1 MVVILY
7 QHGCQKI
14 AKKTAADLLNA
25 FSKHVKVKLVAASS
39 SASWPAEA
47 SWDDLLIVMFNGKP
61 FPAKGISFIS
71 QYMELRADSPTLL
84 PVSIDR
90 NSKRPPG
97 PAAEIK
103 ALEYDRSAKGQTGRL
118 ANRVGAML
126 GLRVQGRDS
135 SIFISYR
142 AADGTKL
149 AKQLHKHFVSLGRR
163 TYLDEAKE
171 FDGEPNILPGSP
183 VQKQIDEALG
193 KANLVLLV
201 DTPKASESPW
211 IKHEVETADGLLLP
225 ILPLCFRDKDD
236 LKAGPRFPSLLSLQR
251 WVSLQTPNP
260 TANAPLNTGQLDNIV
275 SAADTFACE
284 MFRRKCKVPFLVKRE
299 FVSHGF
305 AWKVLDRR
313 LLMFESSKSLTWR
326 VSTKVLSHCSVFDQV
341 YGPALRR
348 FVQFLGATAHCNHSL
363 FIYDGVL
370 LSETILREIAEE
382 AQPEPVIILHH
393 QELAALIDSNFTTL
407 GVA

>member
-1 MVVILY
+1 
-7 QHGCQKI
+7 
-14 AKKTAADLLNA
+14 
-25 FSKHVKVKLVAASS
+25 VKVKLVAASS

-47 SWDDLLIVMFNGKP
+47 SWDDLLMVMFSSKP
-61 FPAKGISFIS
+61 FPAKGISFII
-71 QYMELRADSPTLL
+71 QYMEQRADSPTLL

-126 GLRVQGRDS
+126 GLRVQGRDTN
-135 SIFISYR
+135 IFISYR
-142 AADGTKL
+142 EADGKKL
-149 AKQLHKHFVSLGRR
+149 AKQLHKHLKSSGRR
-163 TYLDEAKE
+163 AYLDQAIE

-183 VQKQIDEALG
+183 VQKQIDDALA

-201 DTPKASESPW
+201 DTPKAFESPW
-211 IKHEVETADGLLLP
+211 IKHEVETANGLLLP
-225 ILPLCFRDKDD
+225 ILPLCFRDMDD
-236 LKAGPRFPSLLSLQR
+236 PKVGPRFPSLRSLQR
-251 WVSLQTPNP
+251 WVSLQTPDP
-260 TANAPLNTGQLDNIV
+260 TASAPLNPRQLDEIV

-313 LLMFESSKSLTWR
+313 LLMFESWKSLTWR
-326 VSTKVLSHCSVFDQV
+326 VTTKVLSHCSVFDPV

-348 FVQFLGATAHCNHSL
+348 FVQFLGATARCNHSL
-363 FIYDGVL
+363 FIYDGAIL
-370 LSETILREIAEE
+370 PDTILREIAEE
-382 AQPEPVIILHH
+382 AQPEPVIILNH
-393 QELAALIDSNFTTL
+393 QELATLIDSNFTTL
-407 GVA
+407 GAA

>member
-14 AKKTAADLLNA
+14 AEKTAADLLKV
-25 FSKHVKVKLVAASS
+25 FSKHVQVNLVAASS

-47 SWDDLLIVMFNGKP
+47 SWDDLLIVMFNGRP
-61 FPAKGISFIS
+61 FPARGISFIS
-71 QYMELRADSPTLL
+71 QYMELRADSPALL
-84 PVSIDR
+84 PVSTDR
-90 NSKRPPG
+90 NSKRPPA
-97 PAAEIK
+97 PAAAIK
-103 ALEYDRSAKGQTGRL
+103 ALEYDRSAKGERGRL

-126 GLRVQGRDS
+126 GLRVQGRDAN
-135 SIFISYR
+135 IFISYR

-149 AKQLHKHFVSLGRR
+149 AKQLHKHLVSLGRR
-163 TYLDEAKE
+163 AYLDEAKE
-171 FDGEPNILPGSP
+171 FDGEPYILPGSP

-193 KANLVLLV
+193 NANLVLLV

-225 ILPLCFRDKDD
+225 VLPLCFRDKDD
-236 LKAGPRFPSLLSLQR
+236 PKVGPRFPSLLSLQR
-251 WVSLQTPNP
+251 WVSLQTPDP
-260 TANAPLNTGQLDNIV
+260 TANPPLNAGQLDNIV

-284 MFRRKCKVPFLVKRE
+284 MFRRKCKVPFLAKRE

-305 AWKVLDRR
+305 AWKVLDKR

-326 VSTKVLSHCSVFDQV
+326 VPTKVLSHCSVFDQV

-348 FVQFLGATAHCNHSL
+348 FVQFLGATARCNHSL
-363 FIYDGVL
+363 FIYDGVVL
-370 LSETILREIAEE
+370 PDTILREIAEE
-382 AQPEPVIILHH
+382 AKPEPVIILHH

-407 GVA
+407 GAA

>member
-14 AKKTAADLLNA
+14 AKKTAADLLKA
-25 FSKHVKVKLVAASS
+25 FSNHVKVKLVAASS

-61 FPAKGISFIS
+61 FPASGISFIS

-97 PAAEIK
+97 PAAAIK
-103 ALEYDRSAKGQTGRL
+103 ALEYDRSAKGEKGRL

-126 GLRVQGRDS
+126 GLRIQGRDTN
-135 SIFISYR
+135 IFISYR
-142 AADGTKL
+142 ATDGAKL
-149 AKQLHKHFVSLGRR
+149 AKQLHKHLVSLGHRA
-163 TYLDEAKE
+163 YLDVAIE
-171 FDGEPNILPGSP
+171 FDGEPSILPGSP
-183 VQKQIDEALG
+183 VQKQIDEALD
-193 KANLVLLV
+193 KANLVLLM

-211 IKHEVETADGLLLP
+211 IRHEVETADGLLLP

-236 LKAGPRFPSLLSLQR
+236 RKVGPRFLSLLSLQR
-251 WVSLQTPNP
+251 WVSLQTPDPAANP
-260 TANAPLNTGQLDNIV
+260 PLNAGQLDNIV
-275 SAADTFACE
+275 SEAETYLCE
-284 MFRRKCKVPFLVKRE
+284 MFRRKCRVPFLVERE
-299 FVSHGF
+299 FVSRGF
-305 AWKVLDRR
+305 AWKALDRR

-326 VSTKVLSHCSVFDQV
+326 VPTKVLSHCSVFDQV
-341 YGPALRR
+341 YGPALKR
-348 FVQFLGATAHCNHSL
+348 FVQFLGATGRCNHSL
-363 FIYDGVL
+363 FIYDGAL
-370 LSETILREIAEE
+370 LPGPILKDIAE

-407 GVA
+407 GAA